1 MKMNWK
7 YALFVGALAVGSL
20 LTVACDSATK
30 TETPTQE
37 QAGKEIAAQKSGDL
51 VIMLEN
57 AAGEL
62 KQGQNQFVI
71 TFRSAAGKPVD
82 VGTVTVGS
90 SMAMPGMAPMVA
102 QIELKSAGRT
112 GAYEVGGDFAMSG
125 AWMFDVRW
133 NGPAGQGSTTF
144 SANVR

>member
-7 YALFVGALAVGSL
+7 CALLGGALVVGSL
-20 LTVACDSATK
+20 LTVACGTATK

-37 QAGKEIAAQKSGDL
+37 QTGKEIALQKSGDL
-51 VIMLEN
+51 VIALQNE
-57 AAGEL
+57 AGEL
-62 KQGQNQFVI
+62 KQGQNKFVI
-71 TFRSAAGKPVD
+71 NFRSAAGKPMD

-102 QIELKSAGRT
+102 AIELKSAGRT
-112 GAYEVGGDFAMSG
+112 GAYELTGDFGMSG

-133 NGPAGQGSTTF
+133 SGPAGQGSTSF
-144 SANVR
+144 STNVR